1 MKMKNK
7 KVIVYS
13 TQMCPWCVKAKDWLK
28 ENHIEFENVDLSLA
42 ENRKRAIALIEKTG
56 SSGVPQIQVGE
67 EIIVGFDV
75 GKLKELLDI

>member
-1 MKMKNK
+1 MTDK

-28 ENHIEFENVDLSLA
+28 ENHIKFENVDLSLP
-42 ENRKRAIALIEKTG
+42 ENKERGIAVIQKTG

-67 EIIVGFDV
+67 EIIVGFDKD
-75 GKLKELLDI
+75 KLKELLNI